1 LNSSSVI
8 FQEPAKPEIFVPFSF
23 RFIKSF
29 TASSIDTGRLNPINC
44 SIFSSTQTFQR
55 TASKSQLAI
64 EKNNKKLQKERREDW
79 RFQKIVR

>member
-8 FQEPAKPEIFVPFSF
+8 FQEPAKPEIFVPFIS
-23 RFIKSF
+23 SF

-64 EKNNKKLQKERREDW
+64 EKNNKKLQKDRREGW